1 MRLMKNFVSIL
12 TALTVLLCCCP
23 PYTALAAD
31 SEIGADSTAAL
42 AYGLLQYLGVFQSDG
57 VYETFRDTAV
67 SKLDFALY
75 LSRVLK
81 TGDTSA
87 EAAANSL
94 ARMGV
99 FDSDYAESGANTV
112 SIDEMLVAAV
122 KALGYKTEVWSRADY
137 LKRARQ
143 LDLADGI
150 SSSAAAAGADCVI
163 LLYNTLHADT
173 VYMGNDKIESQQTL
187 LYASFG
193 LKYMKGQ
200 ITANAYTAIDGEA
213 TNDTG
218 RVGVDGVLC
227 RTDIE
232 EIGEMLAYH
241 AVMYYTETDGIK
253 KIIYFMPEMAEK
265 DITID
270 GDDIIGYDSHTIKYT
285 DTATGKTKTL
295 KLADNAAIIKNS
307 KLVTTDYKGAFE
319 IDGGRVT
326 CISSSGVYKSVI
338 IEEFKNYTVK
348 AVDISKKILYTD
360 KRDADGNVISIN
372 IGDSCVY
379 VRIVTLPY
387 LKAVNENTIQPEDVI
402 CLAVSDDG
410 KIVRGY
416 LCGEKVSGAVEQ
428 ISGSGRDMKI
438 TVNSEEYKVDP
449 HFAESFNLYPGL
461 DGSFVIDCLG
471 RIAGYSDAGAAAGF
485 TIGYLYMLNFD
496 DFSQA
501 AKVKIYNVKRQHIT
515 AELEESVKLNGVK
528 KSASAVRDILC
539 SDSGGKLKR
548 QLIGY
553 KLSADGKI
561 TDIDLAAD
569 SKEERYRENMLYTQ
583 LPKGSYQWYYQM
595 KSFDRRYVLSGNTYY
610 MRVPDNE
617 EDLNDATMFG
627 CQTFSNVTWYN
638 SNIVRSIL
646 GLYKYDDST
655 PFADLLLVKSSDS
668 SALTNQTE
676 VTMVSSV
683 TDEVGPGGSVVTGIH
698 GYRRGVEVTAYIES
712 DKYRNDVETGDLI
725 RFATDVR
732 GYVADYEIVYD
743 LSEDKVLWAADG
755 TGNPYTSNATASAG
769 LRYTFGYVNRLYIAP
784 YTTGLNSV
792 IEIGSTPGVTEDIW
806 QVNGSTTATTRFIVY
821 DSSRRED
828 KVYMAHLDEIVSW
841 EDCQNPDAVSRVFV
855 HTRSG
860 WLIAIMIYK

>member
-1 MRLMKNFVSIL
+1 MRLMKNFVSML

-23 PYTALAAD
+23 LYTVNAAETND
-31 SEIGADSTAAL
+31 DTDNTAAL
-42 AYGLLQYLGVFQSDG
+42 AYGLLQYLGVFPSDG

-67 SKLDFALY
+67 SRADFALY
-75 LSRVLK
+75 LSRILK
-81 TGDTSA
+81 TGDKSGESA
-87 EAAANSL
+87 ADSL
-94 ARMGV
+94 TRMGV
-99 FDSDYAESGANTV
+99 FDFDYADGAARTV
-112 SIDEMLVAAV
+112 TVDEMLIAAV
-122 KALGYKTEVWSRADY
+122 KALGYKTDSWSRADY
-137 LKRARQ
+137 LKKARQ

-150 SSSAAAAGADCVI
+150 VNSSAATAADCVI

-173 VYMGNDKIESQQTL
+173 VYMGNNKIEKQQQL

-193 LKYMKGQ
+193 LRYMKGQ
-200 ITANAYTAIDGEA
+200 ITANSYTAIDGEA
-213 TNDTG
+213 TNDSK
-218 RVGVDGVLC
+218 RVGVDGALC
-227 RTDIE
+227 STDIE

-241 AVMYYTETDGIK
+241 AVMYYTEADGIK
-253 KIIYFMPEMAEK
+253 KIIYFMPEKNEK
-265 DITID
+265 DIILD

-285 DTATGKTKTL
+285 DSVTGKTKAL
-295 KLADNAAIIKNS
+295 RLSDNAAIIKNS
-307 KLVTTDYKGAFE
+307 RLVTTDYKSAFE

-326 CISSSGVYKSVI
+326 CISSDGIYRSVI

-348 AVDISKKILYTD
+348 GIDISKKILYTD

-372 IGDSCVY
+372 IGDSCDY
-379 VRIVTLPY
+379 VKIKTLPY
-387 LKAVNENTIQPEDVI
+387 MKEVNENTIQPEDVLS
-402 CLAVSDDG
+402 LAVSDDG

-416 LCGEKVSGAVEQ
+416 LCGEKVSGAIER

-438 TVNSEEYKVDP
+438 TVNSEEYRVDS

-461 DGSFVIDCLG
+461 DGSFVIDCLD
-471 RIAGYSDAGAAAGF
+471 RIAGYSDKGAALNF
-485 TIGYLYMLNFD
+485 TIGYLYMMNFD
-496 DFSQA
+496 DFSQT
-501 AKVKIYNVKRQHIT
+501 AKVKIYNVKRQHVT
-515 AELEESVKLNGVK
+515 AELEESVRLNGVK

-539 SDSGGKLKR
+539 SDSGGKLMR

-553 KLSADGKI
+553 KLNADGKI
-561 TDIDLAAD
+561 TDIDSAAE
-569 SKEERYRENMLYTQ
+569 SKEARYRENMLYTL

-610 MRVPDNE
+610 MRVPDKE
-617 EDLNDATMFG
+617 EDLSDTTMFG

-638 SNIVRSIL
+638 SNTSRSLL
-646 GLYKYDDST
+646 GLYKFDDST

-668 SALTNQTE
+668 AALTNQTE

-683 TDEVGPGGSVVTGIH
+683 ADEIGPGGSVVTGIR
-698 GYRRGVEVTAYIES
+698 GFRRGVEVTAYIEK

-755 TGNPYTSNATASAG
+755 SGNPYTSNISVSGG

-841 EDCQNPDAVSRVFV
+841 EDCQNPEAVSRAFV